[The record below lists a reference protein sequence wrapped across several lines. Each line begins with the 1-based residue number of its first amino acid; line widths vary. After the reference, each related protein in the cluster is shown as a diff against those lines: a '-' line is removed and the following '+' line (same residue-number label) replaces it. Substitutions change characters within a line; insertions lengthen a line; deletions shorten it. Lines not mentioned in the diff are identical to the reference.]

1 MAMTG
6 NMASMIIGAIGDG
19 LRGSSNSWKNAKL
32 SDDGST
38 PSIVP
43 SEANEGMNWA
53 NQLKIDNIGATGAT
67 GSTGSTSAT
76 GSTGST
82 GNVDVSVKKEG
93 SGFSPKA
100 FGDVSKL
107 KFNTKAISDE
117 NVKTDINTENV
128 SNELLDEMSQVKPFH
143 FIYKPEF
150 QELDNTGSIDTDEHI
165 GVKAQDIEAQP
176 LLNSIISEN
185 ENGLKE
191 IDIREMTLA
200 NTAAISALINKLKE
214 LGVLDGNY
222 R

>member
-1 MAMTG
+1 MAVKG
-6 NMASMIIGAIGDG
+6 NMASMIIGAVGDA
-19 LRGSSNSWKNAKL
+19 LKGSSNSWKNAKL

-53 NQLKIDNIGATGAT
+53 NQLKI
-67 GSTGSTSAT
+67 
-76 GSTGST
+76 
-82 GNVDVSVKKEG
+82 GNKDVSVRKEG

-107 KFNTKAISDE
+107 KFNTKTISDE
-117 NVKTDINTENV
+117 NAKTDINTENV
-128 SNELLDEMSQVKPFH
+128 STELLDEMSQVKPFH
-143 FIYKPEF
+143 FTYKPEF
-150 QELDNTGSIDTDEHI
+150 QELDDTGSIDTDEHI

-191 IDIREMTLA
+191 IDIKEMTLA

>member
-1 MAMTG
+1 MAMKG

-19 LRGSSNSWKNAKL
+19 LVGTSNSWKNAKL

-38 PSIVP
+38 PSVVP

-53 NQLKIDNIGATGAT
+53 NQLKIDNTNVSSPDKGT
-67 GSTGSTSAT
+67 STTS
-76 GSTGST
+76 S
-82 GNVDVSVKKEG
+82 DVSVRKEG
-93 SGFSPKA
+93 TGFSPKA

-117 NVKTDINTENV
+117 NVKTEVQNNV
-128 SNELLDEMSQVKPFH
+128 GDELLDEMSQVKPFH
-143 FIYKPEF
+143 FTYKPEF
-150 QELDNTGSIDTDEHI
+150 QELDDTGSIDSDEHI

>member
-1 MAMTG
+1 MAMKG
-6 NMASMIIGAIGDG
+6 NMASMIIGAVGDA
-19 LRGSSNSWKNAKL
+19 LKGSSNSWKNAKL

-53 NQLKIDNIGATGAT
+53 NQLKIDNT
-67 GSTGSTSAT
+67 
-76 GSTGST
+76 
-82 GNVDVSVKKEG
+82 NVSSSGKDVSVRKEG

-117 NVKTDINTENV
+117 NAKTDINTENV
-128 SNELLDEMSQVKPFH
+128 STELLDEMSQVKPFH
-143 FIYKPEF
+143 FTYKPEF
-150 QELDNTGSIDTDEHI
+150 QELDDTGSIDSDEHI

-191 IDIREMTLA
+191 IDIKEMTLA

>member
-1 MAMTG
+1 MSMKG
-6 NMASMIIGAIGDG
+6 NMASMIIGAVGDA
-19 LRGSSNSWKNAKL
+19 LKGSSNSWKNAKL

-53 NQLKIDNIGATGAT
+53 NQLKIDNK
-67 GSTGSTSAT
+67 
-76 GSTGST
+76 
-82 GNVDVSVKKEG
+82 DVSVRKEG

-107 KFNTKAISDE
+107 KFNTKTISDE
-117 NVKTDINTENV
+117 NAKTDINTENV
-128 SNELLDEMSQVKPFH
+128 STELLDEMSQVKPFH
-143 FIYKPEF
+143 FTYKPEF
-150 QELDNTGSIDTDEHI
+150 QELDDTGSIDTDEHI

-191 IDIREMTLA
+191 IDIKEMTLA

>member
-1 MAMTG
+1 MSMKG
-6 NMASMIIGAIGDG
+6 NMTSMIIGAVGDA
-19 LRGSSNSWKNAKL
+19 LKGSSNSWKNAKL

-53 NQLKIDNIGATGAT
+53 NQLKIDNK
-67 GSTGSTSAT
+67 
-76 GSTGST
+76 
-82 GNVDVSVKKEG
+82 DVSIRKEG

-107 KFNTKAISDE
+107 KFNTKTISDE
-117 NVKTDINTENV
+117 NAKTDINTENV
-128 SNELLDEMSQVKPFH
+128 STELLDEMSQVKPFH
-143 FIYKPEF
+143 FTYKPEF
-150 QELDNTGSIDTDEHI
+150 QELDDTGSIDTDEHI

-191 IDIREMTLA
+191 IDIKEMTLA

>member
-1 MAMTG
+1 MAIKG
-6 NMASMIIGAIGDG
+6 NMASMIIGAVGDA
-19 LRGSSNSWKNAKL
+19 LKGSSNSWKNAKL

-53 NQLKIDNIGATGAT
+53 NQLKIDNK
-67 GSTGSTSAT
+67 
-76 GSTGST
+76 
-82 GNVDVSVKKEG
+82 DVSIRKEG

-107 KFNTKAISDE
+107 KFNTKTISDE
-117 NVKTDINTENV
+117 NAKTDINTENV
-128 SNELLDEMSQVKPFH
+128 STELLDEMSQVKPFH
-143 FIYKPEF
+143 FTYKPEF
-150 QELDNTGSIDTDEHI
+150 QELDDTGSIDTDEHI

-191 IDIREMTLA
+191 IDIKEMTLA

>member
-1 MAMTG
+1 MAIKG
-6 NMASMIIGAIGDG
+6 NMASMIIGAVGDA
-19 LRGSSNSWKNAKL
+19 LKGSSNSFKNAMIQ
-32 SDDGST
+32 DNNST

-53 NQLKIDNIGATGAT
+53 NQLKIDNK
-67 GSTGSTSAT
+67 
-76 GSTGST
+76 
-82 GNVDVSVKKEG
+82 DVSVRKEG

-107 KFNTKAISDE
+107 KFNTKTISDE
-117 NVKTDINTENV
+117 NAKTDINTENV
-128 SNELLDEMSQVKPFH
+128 STELLDEMSQVKPFH
-143 FIYKPEF
+143 FTYKPEF
-150 QELDNTGSIDTDEHI
+150 QELDDTGSIDTDEHI

-191 IDIREMTLA
+191 IDIKEMTLA

>member
-1 MAMTG
+1 MSMKG
-6 NMASMIIGAIGDG
+6 NMTSMIIGAVGDA
-19 LRGSSNSWKNAKL
+19 LKGSSNSWKNAKL

-53 NQLKIDNIGATGAT
+53 NQLKIDNK
-67 GSTGSTSAT
+67 
-76 GSTGST
+76 
-82 GNVDVSVKKEG
+82 DVSVRKEG

-107 KFNTKAISDE
+107 KFNTKTISDE
-117 NVKTDINTENV
+117 NAKTDINTENV
-128 SNELLDEMSQVKPFH
+128 STELLDEMSQVKPFH
-143 FIYKPEF
+143 FTYKPEF
-150 QELDNTGSIDTDEHI
+150 QELDDTGSIDTDEHI

-191 IDIREMTLA
+191 IDIKEMTLA